1 MDAEVLST
9 GSDASPAPAETA
21 LSRRPR
27 GDTGIGSP
35 LSPGHVAAV
44 GRFCVWGGGW
54 RWSLGWGGQV
64 LRMLGGSSAPASGRR
79 CRRCF
84 GCGGGGFF
92 PPPPHPKSRF
102 PRYFRCRSH
111 KQREITKFNSR
122 QRQNHRQTG
131 LRCPVTA
138 AVALPARGHACR
150 RVHACAGVCRR
161 VGVPFPVGTAGPL
174 AAFPKPGGFWWLYS
188 PPSPCQEPKVTG
200 QGGDVPGWVSPSP
213 IARPL
218 GPRSRHP
225 LQLALHVPRDGLA
238 PS

>member
-9 GSDASPAPAETA
+9 GSDALPAPAETA

-44 GRFCVWGGGW
+44 GRFCVWGGGMEMVPGVGG
-54 RWSLGWGGQV
+54 SGSEDAGGQLSPRQRATV
-64 LRMLGGSSAPASGRR
+64 PTVFWLRGRWLL
-79 CRRCF
+79 
-84 GCGGGGFF
+84 

-161 VGVPFPVGTAGPL
+161 VGVPLPVGTAGPL